1 MKVTFAELNRGIPV
15 IRRVTLSANIDA
27 QLLAYAKYLGS
38 ENGQDIAPEELI
50 QPMLARFTAGDR
62 MFNQAQRHGR
72 SARDGETWSGRA
84 TSRANGPSQ
93 PRVMTTEP
101 RWLD

>member
-1 MKVTFAELNRGIPV
+1 MKVTFAELNRRKPV

-50 QPMLARFTAGDR
+50 EPMLARFTAGDR
-62 MFNQAQRHGR
+62 MFKQAQRHGR
-72 SARDGETWSGRA
+72 SARDGATWSGRA
-84 TSRANGPSQ
+84 ASRANG
-93 PRVMTTEP
+93 
-101 RWLD
+101 